1 MTVFPAVAPTPFQLP
16 RFYPIL
22 DTAVLRARQFPSFEL
37 AQAFVAAG
45 VRILQ
50 FRHKDPWTEADYA
63 EAARIRTLCHDSGV
77 LFVIN
82 DRADYAKLL
91 GAALHIGQDDLPPAA
106 ARKIVCDE
114 VIGFSTHNQ
123 FQLQR
128 GDTEAVEYLSIGP
141 IFGTTSKLNPDPV
154 VGVAGLQTLRPL
166 TAKPLVAIGGITAD
180 KAREVLDAGAN
191 SVAVI
196 SGILSEKWD
205 RKVARQM
212 AAKWLALTA

>member
-1 MTVFPAVAPTPFQLP
+1 MTAVFPGAPTPFQVP

-22 DTAVLRARQFPSFEL
+22 DTTALRTRRFPVADL
-37 AQAFVAAG
+37 AKTLLDAG

-50 FRHKDPWTEADYA
+50 YRHKDAWTEADYQ
-63 EAARIRTLCHDSGV
+63 EAARIRTLCHESGV

-91 GAALHIGQDDLPPAA
+91 GAALHIGQEDMPPVA
-106 ARKIVCDE
+106 ARQIVSDE
-114 VIGFSTHNQ
+114 VIGFSTHNRP
-123 FQLQR
+123 QLQR
-128 GDTEAVEYLSIGP
+128 ADSEPVEYLSLGP

-154 VGVAGLQTLRPL
+154 VGIAGLQTLRTL
-166 TAKPLVAIGGITAD
+166 TGKPLVAIGGITAEN
-180 KAREVLDAGAN
+180 APEVLAAGAD

-196 SGILSEKWD
+196 SGMLPQNWD
-205 RKVARQM
+205 RKSAKQI